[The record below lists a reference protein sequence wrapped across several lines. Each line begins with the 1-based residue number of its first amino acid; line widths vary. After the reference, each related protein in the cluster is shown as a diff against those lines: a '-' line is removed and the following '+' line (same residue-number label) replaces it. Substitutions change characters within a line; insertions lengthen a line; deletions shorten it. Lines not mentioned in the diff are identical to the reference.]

1 MSEFNKA
8 LGLKFQCKIVNGD
21 SSDKKIAILAG
32 PFFNLGTSV
41 TQSGSSPYAVS
52 AVAVHAH
59 DTTEINAGGFTVD
72 GIMDDGT
79 VATSTVC
86 TALIPTFKIREFR
99 EFLRFNPQV
108 LTELQIQADNAAVF
122 SETITFSQWT
132 PMYDTGKQY
141 LNLSNY
147 YDPYQN
153 QATKI
158 VIKDINMILSNRTVM
173 IMNIAA
179 GRTVTFT
186 FVFGG
191 EVN

>member
-1 MSEFNKA
+1 MSEINKA
-8 LGLKFQCKIVNGD
+8 LGQKFQAKIVNGD

-32 PFFNLGTSV
+32 MISTAGNDV
-41 TQSGSSPYAVS
+41 TQSGTTPFAVS
-52 AVAVHAH
+52 AVTPHEHA
-59 DTTEINAGGFTVD
+59 TTYLGYAGFSVD
-72 GIMDDGT
+72 GVMDDGT

-86 TALIPTFKIREFR
+86 TALVSTFKIRDFR
-99 EFLRFNPQV
+99 RFLMFNPQT
-108 LTELQIQADNAAVF
+108 LIELQIQADNAAVF
-122 SETITFSQWT
+122 SETITLAQWS

-147 YDPYQN
+147 YDPYQQ

-158 VIKDINMILSNRTVM
+158 VIPNLNMIIGNRTVM

-186 FVFGG
+186 FVFA
-191 EVN
+191 